1 MSFELQLSRLLQHL
15 FRHTMMMMVIISATP
30 RARIAYDQS
39 GQRECVCD
47 ASVVSGGLVGAEQYL
62 PRYPVMKQENM
73 VH

>member
-1 MSFELQLSRLLQHL
+1 
-15 FRHTMMMMVIISATP
+15 MMMMVIISATP